1 MLHKF
6 CNDIDSKISVDT
18 VLEDKANLQA
28 FLFTTWTRMPISKS
42 SIYFPSLFENISFI
56 CISFAVET
64 AQPDDDDWE
73 PEKFGENFSKTFIG
87 D

>member
-1 MLHKF
+1 MV
-6 CNDIDSKISVDT
+6 N
-18 VLEDKANLQA
+18 
-28 FLFTTWTRMPISKS
+28 
-42 SIYFPSLFENISFI
+42 YFNFQMKISFI

>member
-1 MLHKF
+1 MKLAVF
-6 CNDIDSKISVDT
+6 SATLV
-18 VLEDKANLQA
+18 
-28 FLFTTWTRMPISKS
+28 
-42 SIYFPSLFENISFI
+42 
-56 CISFAVET
+56 ISFAVET